1 MVAITPSLASE
12 QLRPSQAL
20 DQFFGSLAQGTT
32 LRILDLGEF
41 TQANVEFITSLGHRL
56 TFEDFER
63 ALSATIGPDPARADQ
78 ARAHHFLQ
86 HSLTY
91 PPEHFDAILIWD
103 NLELLP
109 PAMTGAVMDRL
120 WSILRRGGS
129 IFACFHA
136 EAKTGPL
143 ERYSFR
149 ISDAK
154 TMLLTPRGMAR
165 PLQTHNNRS
174 IEKLFSGF
182 AAVKFYLTRDSVRE
196 VVVRK

>member
-1 MVAITPSLASE
+1 ME

-20 DQFFGSLAQGTT
+20 DQFFGSLSHSPG

-41 TQANVEFITSLGHRL
+41 TQANVQFITSLGHRL

-63 ALSATIGPDPARADQ
+63 SLTAALGPDASRADEV
-78 ARAHHFLQ
+78 RAHHFLQ

-103 NLELLP
+103 NLELVP
-109 PAMTGAVMDRL
+109 PQMAAPIVDRL
-120 WSILRRGGS
+120 WSVLRPGGS
-129 IFACFHA
+129 LFACFHA
-136 EAKTGPL
+136 EAKAGPV
-143 ERYSFR
+143 ERFSFR

-154 TMLLTPRGMAR
+154 TLSLAPRGAGKAA
-165 PLQTHNNRS
+165 QAHNNRS
-174 IEKLFSGF
+174 IEKLFSRF
-182 AAVKFYLTRDSVRE
+182 DAVKFYLTRDSVRE